1 MQFREN
7 NPCLTSARNR
17 LINNAY
23 CNGTPQNTQSSHSVK
38 MSLLYPGFNQTNLQ
52 LNDEEVVQFQKE
64 FRAQQRDHEKKEAL
78 YEQKIQLLELEM
90 KDL

>member
-1 MQFREN
+1 
-7 NPCLTSARNR
+7 
-17 LINNAY
+17 
-23 CNGTPQNTQSSHSVK
+23 

-78 YEQKIQLLELEM
+78 YEQKI
-90 KDL
+90 